1 VTKLSAKA
9 EAPDN
14 SGASSILV
22 WNGLVTR
29 IRLARGR
36 PAGLEQPSNEPEQD
50 HQRPGSGRQKD
61 EMPRE
66 RGHAARPF
74 DGESAG
80 GPTIVYERSPI
91 DNLAESGPSSA
102 SQDSTAL
109 STWTMPRDSHSDWTW
124 TSLCFASNE
133 TEERSKSPPR

>member
-1 VTKLSAKA
+1 MTKLSAKA
-9 EAPDN
+9 EVPDN
-14 SGASSILV
+14 SGVSSILV

-36 PAGLEQPSNEPEQD
+36 PAGLEQPSTEPEQD
-50 HQRPGSGRQKD
+50 HQRRGSGRQKD

-102 SQDSTAL
+102 SEDST
-109 STWTMPRDSHSDWTW
+109 SWHIG
-124 TSLCFASNE
+124 
-133 TEERSKSPPR
+133 